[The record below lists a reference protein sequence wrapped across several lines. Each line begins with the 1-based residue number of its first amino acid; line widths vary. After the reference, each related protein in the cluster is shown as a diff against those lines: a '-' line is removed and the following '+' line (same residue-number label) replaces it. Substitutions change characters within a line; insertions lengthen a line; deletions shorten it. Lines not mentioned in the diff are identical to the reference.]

1 MKNAQLKLG
10 NRATLAVAFAFLT
23 LVGAARAQ
31 QVVEQIV
38 AVVDDEIVLQSELEI
53 RAAQLAA
60 QLGVEPTDEHRRAA
74 LETLVEEK
82 LALAQAKYD
91 SVEVNEEEVKA
102 QVDAQLD
109 MYARQFGSLERLE
122 QVYGM
127 SIDKLKREMRETVR
141 NSMLVQRLRQEK
153 FGFIE
158 ATRRETLEFYE
169 EYKDSLDPVPERVAI
184 SHLFLNPE
192 MTDELKAKYRR
203 KAEAIRDSILAGASF
218 EEMAKKYSEDPAS
231 AKFGGDLGFAKRGQL
246 FTEYEAA
253 AFALDSGEI
262 SPVVE
267 SPAGFHVIQLIERRG
282 DAVRTR
288 HVLVKAEADDD
299 ADLVAIERLNAIRDS
314 VVSGETTF
322 EEMAKKYS
330 DDAETAPFGGELGV
344 FYLHQ
349 LEKDE
354 KLLEAVEKL
363 DEGEIS
369 YPRRTQTGG
378 GDYGYH
384 IVYLRKRTPQ
394 HQFDPETDYE
404 DLNELATGLKR
415 QKRYE
420 EWIAELKEKIYWD
433 VKIEGLL

>member
-1 MKNAQLKLG
+1 
-10 NRATLAVAFAFLT
+10 V
-23 LVGAARAQ
+23 
-31 QVVEQIV
+31 
-38 AVVDDEIVLQSELEI
+38 SE
-53 RAAQLAA
+53 
-60 QLGVEPTDEHRRAA
+60 D
-74 LETLVEEK
+74 
-82 LALAQAKYD
+82 
-91 SVEVNEEEVKA
+91 EVKA
-102 QVDAQLD
+102 QVDAQLE
-109 MYARQFGSLERLE
+109 MYVRQFGSLERLE

-127 SIDKLKREMRETVR
+127 GVDKLKREMRETVR

-158 ATRRETLEFYE
+158 ATRRETLDFYE
-169 EYKDSLDPVPERVAI
+169 EYEDSLDPVPERVAI
-184 SHLFLNPE
+184 SHIFVNPR
-192 MTDELKAKYRR
+192 MTDELKEKYRR

-218 EEMAKKYSEDPAS
+218 EEMAKAYSEDPAS
-231 AKFGGDLGFAKRGQL
+231 AKYGGDLGFAKRGQL

-253 AFALDSGEI
+253 AFALEEGEI

-288 HVLVKAEADDD
+288 HVLVKVETDDD
-299 ADLVAIERLNAIRDS
+299 ADLNAIETLTAVRDS
-314 VVSGETTF
+314 VVNGDAAF

-330 DDAETAPFGGELGV
+330 DDKETAPFGGELGV

-369 YPRRTQTGG
+369 FPRRTQTGD

-384 IVYLRKRTPQ
+384 IVYLRERAPQ

-404 DLNELATGLKR
+404 ELNELATGLKR

-433 VKIEGLL
+433 VKVEGLL